1 MMLLHHHGHQLLTA
15 ALAALSTTVTAA
27 PAVTSPNN
35 SSSSSVIVVS
45 QSVPESAGLPVLH
58 PFVSFSIEFVF
69 FPDYA
74 GNRSHP
80 NTFSNNLLDNLAEL
94 EGVKPFIRV
103 GGITQDFALYDPTL
117 PTATNGT
124 YVPSISTDYPLL
136 LTIGPSY
143 FESYSTW
150 PGARFIHGFNLGRNT
165 SAQFAQLLETVPLVC
180 EALAGGKLAYWELGN
195 EPDLYKTSA
204 QGAVRP
210 PTWTERDYVNEWV
223 NKTTAIQQKMRASC
237 AGGEECANAKYIA
250 PSFAGVSNSLNPVV
264 TWENG
269 LDRKGNIA
277 LNSEHNYIGG
287 ATQPGVTL
295 QKTLMN
301 HTMTVQSVAQHVNV
315 STILLEK
322 NLTTNIPYILGE
334 TNSLYNEGASGLS
347 NSFGAALW
355 GVDFNLYCASQNIRR
370 THMHQG
376 RDFRYASWQPVNTNR
391 TTIGTKAPY
400 YGNVMVAAMLH
411 GGEGGEKDDVQIANL
426 PLKRDTEAAYAA
438 YVNGGLAR
446 IAVINLVEFNYTGS
460 TTTGSSQRPNASY
473 VFQVPSSA
481 AGTTVSVQRLIAN
494 GSDAITGITW
504 DGLSYNYELNNG
516 KPVRLANITAG
527 ETVSVSRDGTV
538 SIEVPYSSAA
548 LLTW

>member
-1 MMLLHHHGHQLLTA
+1 
-15 ALAALSTTVTAA
+15 
-27 PAVTSPNN
+27 
-35 SSSSSVIVVS
+35 
-45 QSVPESAGLPVLH
+45 
-58 PFVSFSIEFVF
+58 
-69 FPDYA
+69 
-74 GNRSHP
+74 
-80 NTFSNNLLDNLAEL
+80 
-94 EGVKPFIRV
+94 
-103 GGITQDFALYDPTL
+103 
-117 PTATNGT
+117 
-124 YVPSISTDYPLL
+124 
-136 LTIGPSY
+136 
-143 FESYSTW
+143 
-150 PGARFIHGFNLGRNT
+150 
-165 SAQFAQLLETVPLVC
+165 
-180 EALAGGKLAYWELGN
+180 
-195 EPDLYKTSA
+195 
-204 QGAVRP
+204 
-210 PTWTERDYVNEWV
+210 
-223 NKTTAIQQKMRASC
+223 
-237 AGGEECANAKYIA
+237 
-250 PSFAGVSNSLNPVV
+250 
-264 TWENG
+264 
-269 LDRKGNIA
+269 
-277 LNSEHNYIGG
+277 
-287 ATQPGVTL
+287 
-295 QKTLMN
+295 MN

-494 GSDAITGITW
+494 GSDAITGVTW